1 MICYKPKEYQQHA
14 LDHVLENPYA
24 GLFMEM
30 GLGKT
35 VVVLTAIDKLIYDDL
50 SINKVLVIAPKKVAE
65 SVWTDE
71 INKWHHIKHLTTSIV
86 IGDVRKREA
95 ALKQKADIH
104 IINRDNVAWLVSYYN
119 GKKWPFDMVVIDESS
134 SFKSHKAI
142 RFKALRK
149 IRPFVNRAVIMT
161 GTPSP
166 NTYLDLWPQI
176 YLLDMGE
183 RLGQTFGGY
192 RERYFNV
199 SARQGFI
206 PICYEIKKKGEYQD
220 IDIFDK
226 ISDICISMKA
236 EDYLDLPDKII
247 NDVRIELPP
256 AIRNKYEQ
264 FERDL
269 VLEIDDENDVNAVN
283 AVALVN
289 KLLQMANGAVYDDD
303 RNVHH
308 IHDEKL
314 DRLAEIIEDNEGKPI
329 LIFYLYK
336 HDRERIHKRFKGVR
350 DLKNT
355 QDQTDWNKGNIK
367 IMVAH
372 PASAGH
378 GLNLQAGGNIIVWFG
393 CPWSLELY
401 LQGNARLHRM
411 GQLNPVIIH
420 RLICKGT
427 RDEDVI
433 DSLYKKRE
441 GQAKLM
447 DAVAIVKKLLK
458 KYKNAKLVV

>member
-1 MICYKPKEYQQHA
+1 M
-14 LDHVLENPYA
+14 L
-24 GLFMEM
+24 
-30 GLGKT
+30 
-35 VVVLTAIDKLIYDDL
+35 
-50 SINKVLVIAPKKVAE
+50 
-65 SVWTDE
+65 
-71 INKWHHIKHLTTSIV
+71 
-86 IGDVRKREA
+86 
-95 ALKQKADIH
+95 
-104 IINRDNVAWLVSYYN
+104 
-119 GKKWPFDMVVIDESS
+119 VIDESS

-149 IRPFVNRAVIMT
+149 VRPFTNRVVIMT

-176 YLLDMGE
+176 YLLDMGK
-183 RLGQTFGGY
+183 RLGETFGGY
-192 RERYFNV
+192 REKYFNV
-199 SARQGFI
+199 GARMGFI
-206 PICYEIKKKGEYQD
+206 PLKYEIKTKGDNLD
-220 IDIFDK
+220 INIFDK
-226 ISDICISMKA
+226 ISDICISMTQA
-236 EDYLDLPDKII
+236 DYLKLPDKII
-247 NDVRIELPP
+247 NDVRIDLPTN
-256 AIRNKYEQ
+256 IKRKYED

-269 VLEIDDENDVNAVN
+269 ILQIDDENDINAVN

-289 KLLQMANGAVYDDD
+289 KLLQMANGAVYDED
-303 RNVHH
+303 RTVHH

-314 DRLAEIIEDNEGKPI
+314 EALAEIIEANEGKPI
-329 LIFYLYK
+329 LIFYSYK
-336 HDRERIHKRFKGVR
+336 HDRERIHEKFKGVR

-355 QDQTDWNKGNIK
+355 QDLHDWNAGKVK
-367 IMVAH
+367 IMAAH

-411 GQLNPVIIH
+411 GQVNPVIIH

-447 DAVAIVKKLLK
+447 DAVAIVKKLMK
-458 KYKNAKLVV
+458 KYKLAV